1 MPPGG
6 MQAKTPGQAGIQP
19 SVLHVWRA
27 SRVLLLPRVLALARD
42 DVETAAAAA
51 RAMVRRERVLG
62 AIVNV

>member
-6 MQAKTPGQAGIQP
+6 MQAKTPGQAGIHP

-27 SRVLLLPRVLALARD
+27 ARVLLLPRVLALARD
-42 DVETAAAAA
+42 DAETAVAAA

-62 AIVNV
+62 GIGSV